1 MKKARR
7 NISMS
12 GRVAIASGL
21 LLAATIADAHDV
33 EPPHGSDTFQ
43 LVGFNQVPVVITR
56 GNGTAKL
63 TLQGNS
69 KLAYELSYQ
78 RLEGRVL
85 QAHLHVGD
93 EGTNGGIAAV
103 LCSNRPDRP
112 RGTPGCPAAPGR
124 ITGAI
129 DASKVV
135 GPAAQGVRPKGL
147 ADLLEAV
154 RMGVVYVDVHTTSF
168 PDGEIRGNWHLPA
181 DH

>member
-1 MKKARR
+1 MKKARG

-12 GRVAIASGL
+12 RCVTIASGL
-21 LLAATIADAHDV
+21 LLGATIACAHDS

-43 LVGFNQVPVVITR
+43 LVGFNQVPAVVTR
-56 GNGTAKL
+56 GNGAAKL
-63 TLQGNS
+63 TIQGNS

-85 QAHLHVGD
+85 QAHLHIGS

-103 LCSNRPDRP
+103 LCSNLPDRP
-112 RGTPGCPAAPGR
+112 RGTPGCPASPGR
-124 ITGAI
+124 MSGAI

-135 GPAAQGVRPKGL
+135 GPAAQGIRPKEL

-154 RMGVVYVDVHTTSF
+154 HMGVVYVDVHTTPF
-168 PDGEIRGNWHLPA
+168 PDGEIRGNWHIHT
-181 DH
+181 DQ